1 MTKPPAGF
9 RLSSARRGGPGP
21 SWVLRA
27 AVAVVLLVAVLAVL
41 HREPDPEVV
50 VLPPTPTEPV
60 APTPVPAATAT
71 PPIPVEQSSEWIVAS
86 SPEATATPWPTSPP
100 PVPRVPTPTPAVADC
115 VTYRWSTV
123 QIFNPSAQVLTEIN
137 AVNRC
142 NRDIAARELMFEVT
156 GWRDGGQV
164 QSVRAL
170 PFDPIRRNH
179 SGIVSVGLPG
189 SIDWY
194 DRITVEI
201 VR

>member
-1 MTKPPAGF
+1 MTETPAGF
-9 RLSSARRGGPGP
+9 RLSSARRGGPG
-21 SWVLRA
+21 SSRVLLA
-27 AVAVVLLVAVLAVL
+27 AVAVVVLVAILAVL
-41 HREPDPEVV
+41 NREPDPEVV
-50 VLPPTPTEPV
+50 VLPPEPTEA
-60 APTPVPAATAT
+60 APPSPDPTATAT
-71 PPIPVEQSSEWIVAS
+71 PTVPVEHSSEWVVAS

-115 VTYRWSTV
+115 VSYRWTTV
-123 QIFNPSAQVLTEIN
+123 QIFNPSAQVLTEIT

-142 NRDIAARELMFEVT
+142 NRNIATRELMFEIT

-189 SIDWY
+189 SLDWY
-194 DRITVEI
+194 DEITVEI
-201 VR
+201 VE